1 MKIFCKNN
9 QFKRK
14 KILVYGKGLTGSG
27 AKKFLFAK
35 GAKVFF
41 FQDGEK
47 LSFKPEK
54 LDLAVL
60 SPGISLETSL
70 SKTLKE
76 LNVPIISELQ
86 LGFENVKGNLIA
98 ITGTNG
104 KTTTSILLTKILG
117 ANSFYVGNTDNPL
130 ISLWNVSDENS
141 NIVCETSSFQL
152 ESSTTFR
159 PKISAILNLA
169 PDHLSRHKTFE
180 NYVNQKAKIF
190 RNQTETDFAV
200 FNYDDKNVVNFSKN
214 CKAKIYNFSLNNQF
228 ENQNYNGTYVSND
241 EIYFKENFENV
252 FVMKTEKIKL
262 VGSKNLENI
271 LAAICIAKLCNVSN
285 KQIENVVSNFLP
297 LKDRLEIVLKTQNI
311 CYVNDSKATNVASV
325 LADLQALGGKTI
337 ALFGGSDKGEN
348 FVPLF
353 EKLSKNVAFAV
364 LFGAT
369 KEKLSCAANEVG
381 FKNFEVASS
390 LGKAIMKA
398 KEVYKEKFNNE
409 KINIV
414 LAPAC
419 ASFDEFRNYEERGE
433 YFKNYILNGEKY
445 EK

>member
-27 AKKFLFAK
+27 AKKFLFA
-35 GAKVFF
+35 
-41 FQDGEK
+41 
-47 LSFKPEK
+47 
-54 LDLAVL
+54 
-60 SPGISLETSL
+60 
-70 SKTLKE
+70 
-76 LNVPIISELQ
+76 NSELQ

-169 PDHLSRHKTFE
+169 PDHLSGHKTFE

-200 FNYDDKNVVNFSKN
+200 FNYDDKNVVNLSKN

-228 ENQNYNGTYVSND
+228 ENQNYNGTYVSN
-241 EIYFKENFENV
+241 
-252 FVMKTEKIKL
+252 
-262 VGSKNLENI
+262 
-271 LAAICIAKLCNVSN
+271 
-285 KQIENVVSNFLP
+285 KQIENVVSNFMP

-353 EKLSKNVAFAV
+353 KNLSNNVAFAI

-369 KEKLSCAANEVG
+369 KEKLSCAASEAG

-445 EK
+445 EKYG

>member
-117 ANSFYVGNTDNPL
+117 ANSFYVGNADNPL
-130 ISLWNVSDENS
+130 ISLWNVSSENS

-200 FNYDDKNVVNFSKN
+200 FNYDDKNVVNLSKN

-271 LAAICIAKLCNVSN
+271 LAAICIAKLCNVSS

-353 EKLSKNVAFAV
+353 KNLSNNVAFAV

-381 FKNFEVASS
+381 FKNFKVASS

-398 KEVYKEKFNNE
+398 KEIYREKFNNE

-414 LAPAC
+414 LSPAC

>member
-14 KILVYGKGLTGSG
+14 KILVYGKGLTGSA
-27 AKKFLFAK
+27 AKKFLTAN

-47 LSFKPEK
+47 IFFKPEK
-54 LDLAVL
+54 LDMAVL

-76 LNVPIISELQ
+76 LNVPMISELQ
-86 LGFENVKGNLIA
+86 LGFENVKGKLIA

-130 ISLWNVSDENS
+130 ISLWNVSNENS

-152 ESSTTFR
+152 ESSTDFR

-180 NYVNQKAKIF
+180 NYVKQKAKIF
-190 RNQTETDFAV
+190 RNQNETDFSV
-200 FNYDDKNVVNFSKN
+200 FNYDNENVFNLSKS
-214 CKAKIYNFSLNNQF
+214 CPAKRYYFSLNNQF
-228 ENQNYNGTYVSND
+228 ENVEFNGTYVSNG

-252 FVMKTEKIKL
+252 FVMKTEKVKL
-262 VGSKNLENI
+262 VGNKNLENI
-271 LAAICIAKLCNVSN
+271 LAAICIAKICNVSS
-285 KQIENVVSNFLP
+285 KQIENVVSNFMP
-297 LKDRLEIVLKTQNI
+297 LKNRLEIVLKTQSI
-311 CYVNDSKATNVASV
+311 CFVNDSKATNVASV

-353 EKLSKNVAFAV
+353 ENLSENVVFAV

-369 KEKLSCAANEVG
+369 KEKLICAANKVG
-381 FKNFEVASS
+381 FKNFETA
-390 LGKAIMKA
+390 LTLEKAVEKA
-398 KEVYKEKFNNE
+398 KKIYEERFSKEKV
-409 KINIV
+409 NIV
-414 LAPAC
+414 LSPAC

-433 YFKNYILNGEKY
+433 YFKKYILNGEKI
-445 EK
+445 